1 MPLLDHFH
9 PPVEEFAPWTSI
21 GSSWIIALMKSLN
34 RKLPAN
40 GFRAYA
46 NVHLGHMV
54 ETDVGE
60 FQSDSF
66 TGDWSDSSSGGLLT
80 EVAPAP
86 VLTFSPEFPDAFEIQ
101 ILDTRKGKTLVAVI
115 EIVSPSNKDRDGS
128 RESFIRKCAGYIEL
142 GIGVALVDPV
152 TDRLANLHNLLM
164 AKLGAPGRSQMVDS
178 PTYVS
183 ACRPK
188 GDEDDRRLDVWC
200 YRAPV
205 GAPIPSVPLPLKDG
219 PVVMIDLEG
228 TYLEALSDNGFA
240 EADLGVRSA
249 V

>member
-9 PPVEEFAPWTSI
+9 PPVENFAPWTSI
-21 GSSWIIALMKSLN
+21 GSFWITALTRSLN

-54 ETDVGE
+54 EADVGE
-60 FQSDSF
+60 FQSDPF
-66 TGDWSDSSSGGLLT
+66 DGDWSASSSGGLLT

-86 VLTFSPEFPDAFEIQ
+86 VLTFSPDFPDAFEIR
-101 ILDTRKGKTLVAVI
+101 IVDTRKGKTLVAVI
-115 EIVSPSNKDRDGS
+115 EIVSASNKDRDES
-128 RESFIRKCAGYIEL
+128 RGKLVRKCAGMVQI
-142 GIGVALVDPV
+142 GIGVVLVDPV
-152 TDRLANLHNLLM
+152 TNRLANLHNLLM
-164 AKLGAPGRSQMVDS
+164 AKLGAPARSQMADA

-188 GDEDDRRLDVWC
+188 GEEDDRRLEVWC
-200 YRAPV
+200 YPAPV

-219 PVVMIDLEG
+219 PVVMVDLEG
-228 TYLEALSDNGFA
+228 TYLEALADNGFP
-240 EADLGVRSA
+240 EADLGTRSA
-249 V
+249 G

>member
-9 PPVEEFAPWTSI
+9 PPVEDYAPWTSI
-21 GSSWIIALMKSLN
+21 GSFWITALTRSLN

-40 GFRAYA
+40 GYRAYA

-54 ETDVGE
+54 EADVGE

-66 TGDWSDSSSGGLLT
+66 EREWGNGSSGGLLA
-80 EVAPAP
+80 ELAPAP
-86 VLTFSPEFPDAFEIQ
+86 VLTFSPDFSDAFEIQ
-101 ILDTRKGKTLVAVI
+101 ILDTKKGKTLVAVI
-115 EIVSPSNKDRDGS
+115 EIVSPSNKDRDES
-128 RESFIRKCAGYIEL
+128 RVKLVRKCAGMVEI
-142 GIGVALVDPV
+142 GIGVVLVDPV
-152 TDRLANLHNLLM
+152 TNRLANLHNLLM
-164 AKLGAPGRSQMVDS
+164 AKLGAPARSQMADS

-188 GDEDDRRLDVWC
+188 GDEEDRRLDVWC

-219 PVVMIDLEG
+219 PVVMIDLEV
-228 TYLEALSDNGFA
+228 TYLEALADNGFPEA
-240 EADLGVRSA
+240 ETRMTV
-249 V
+249 

>member
-9 PPVEEFAPWTSI
+9 PPIEDIAPWTSI

-34 RKLPAN
+34 RTLPAN

-46 NVHLGHMV
+46 HVHLGHMV
-54 ETDVGE
+54 EADVGE
-60 FQSDSF
+60 FQLDSYESDW
-66 TGDWSDSSSGGLLT
+66 DDASSGGLAT
-80 EVAPAP
+80 QVAPAP

-101 ILDTRKGKTLVAVI
+101 IRDTRKGKTLVAVI
-115 EIVSPSNKDRDGS
+115 EIVSASNKDRDES
-128 RESFIRKCAGYIEL
+128 REVFVRKCAGYLQI
-142 GIGVALVDPV
+142 GIGVVLVDPV
-152 TDRLANLHNLLM
+152 TNRLANLHNLLM
-164 AKLGAPGRSQMVDS
+164 AKLGAPSRSQMADA

-188 GDEDDRRLDVWC
+188 GDDEDRRLDVWC

-205 GAPIPSVPLPLKDG
+205 GVPIPSVPLPLKDG
-219 PVVMIDLEG
+219 PLVMVDFEG
-228 TYLEALSDNGFA
+228 TYLEALGDNGFP
-240 EADLGVRSA
+240 EVEIETRTA